1 MATTTG
7 TRTIPAKLL
16 ACLFLV
22 GVADWFFYKE
32 PVGWVAGV
40 FIVLALAALC
50 LFHDGWKKTNA
61 GKAVAFLLCGL
72 AATLVEETG
81 ILRAVMACLGLATLL
96 VLEKRG
102 GLQDGA
108 VWVKDVLFLAL
119 RIPRQWMRDS
129 RLAQRIKA
137 KGRRAKPLCMPSVYR
152 AMPPLLM
159 ALVFVLLFKSAN
171 PLISY
176 YLAKLNFSIELRE
189 FLCPLRWMFWGFAGC
204 LCWVLLRPRSRLG
217 KVSAGLPET
226 ADFDRWLDRSSL
238 VVSLAVFNL
247 LFAVQ
252 NGLDIAYLWGGS
264 EGLPE
269 GMTFARYAHASAYPL
284 VVTALLAGGYVLVTF
299 DERCR
304 KYRTPA
310 SVWLVTLWVAQNIFL
325 VFSAIDRTVSYVEV
339 YSLTY
344 LRIAAL
350 IWMGLVALG
359 LALILARIFL
369 QRTNIWLV
377 NTNMLA
383 LFAVLY
389 ACCFTNFDRV
399 IADYNVRHAREVT
412 GEGAG
417 LDLYYMRFLGP
428 DAVPALR
435 WFQSHAT
442 LSPSRAQDAE
452 RMADKI
458 AKEIETETQANWRA
472 WTWRRQRMLD
482 AAAEQAASLPQ
493 KLLGDTGWTT
503 EE

>member
-189 FLCPLRWMFWGFAGC
+189 FLEDVGELVGRHADTGIDH
-204 LCWVLLRPRSRLG
+204 
-217 KVSAGLPET
+217 PEH
-226 ADFDRWLDRSSL
+226 D
-238 VVSLAVFNL
+238 LAVF
-247 LFAVQ
+247 FA
-252 NGLDIAYLWGGS
+252 GLHAHRSALGELDCIADEVEDDLADAQFVANAFGHVRGDI
-264 EGLPE
+264 
-269 GMTFARYAHASAYPL
+269 
-284 VVTALLAGGYVLVTF
+284 
-299 DERCR
+299 
-304 KYRTPA
+304 
-310 SVWLVTLWVAQNIFL
+310 
-325 VFSAIDRTVSYVEV
+325 YVEPD
-339 YSLTY
+339 T
-344 LRIAAL
+344 
-350 IWMGLVALG
+350 LG
-359 LALILARIFL
+359 LGIGFEQARAAAYDMPEIH
-369 QRTNIWLV
+369 R
-377 NTNMLA
+377 
-383 LFAVLY
+383 FAGQL
-389 ACCFTNFDRV
+389 
-399 IADYNVRHAREVT
+399 HP
-412 GEGAG
+412 AG
-417 LDLYYMRFLGP
+417 LDLRQVEQF
-428 DAVPALR
+428 V
-435 WFQSHAT
+435 Q
-442 LSPSRAQDAE
+442 
-452 RMADKI
+452 
-458 AKEIETETQANWRA
+458 QA
-472 WTWRRQRMLD
+472 
-482 AAAEQAASLPQ
+482 
-493 KLLGDTGWTT
+493 
-503 EE
+503 